1 MPLKVIVMIRKL
13 LNRSKQT
20 ECTEKVHQIFDDIKD
35 KEKEIAT
42 EKLKIKEDHINGSRL
57 TNHRFTL

>member
-1 MPLKVIVMIRKL
+1 MIRKF